1 MPVGTVSGDT
11 ASHLLIG
18 SVAATT
24 QALEINRTSPA
35 VDNFTGWLQRLKI
48 KIPLTVKFME
58 VMFDIQFRYLIQMY
72 FQVDGVS
79 PC

>member
-1 MPVGTVSGDT
+1 MPVGTVSGET
-11 ASHLLIG
+11 ASYLLMS

-24 QALEINRTSPA
+24 QALESNRTSPLE
-35 VDNFTGWLQRLKI
+35 DKITGRLWKLKI

-58 VMFDIQFRYLIQMY
+58 VTSNIQCRLLIQMY